1 MTVFWLHSSQKL
13 NLVSME
19 PVEYTQEFIACEI
32 VLTFSQMNIELCL
45 FRFSHMPYQ
54 NLEENL

>member
-19 PVEYTQEFIACEI
+19 PVEYTQEFVACEI
-32 VLTFSQMNIELCL
+32 VLTFSYLSST
-45 FRFSHMPYQ
+45 FYFS
-54 NLEENL
+54 